1 MNKPARLYLVVALAT
16 TMIATVCVPA
26 FAEPGALD
34 GKTFEGVFLERGKTR
49 GDADTLIFK
58 DGRFRSTACDRYGYG
73 EAPYKA
79 SVEGDVVRFE
89 TETTSAKYGALK
101 WKGWIRGDKL
111 DATAMMMQDGKAPIE
126 NWVAAGLKR

>member
-1 MNKPARLYLVVALAT
+1 MNQPARICLAALAT
-16 TMIATVCVPA
+16 AMSATLSIPA
-26 FAEPGALD
+26 SAEPGALD
-34 GKTFEGVFLERGKTR
+34 GKTFEGVFLERGKTK

-79 SVEGDVVRFE
+79 TAEGDTVRFE
-89 TETTSAKYGALK
+89 TETTSTKYGALK

-111 DATAMMMQDGKAPIE
+111 DATAMMMQEGKAPIE
-126 NWVAAGLKR
+126 NWVAAGLTR

>member
-1 MNKPARLYLVVALAT
+1 MNARLKLPLAALA
-16 TMIATVCVPA
+16 IALSAGASLPA
-26 FAEPGALD
+26 FAEPSALD

-58 DGRFRSTACDRYGYG
+58 DGHFRSTACDRYGYG
-73 EAPYKA
+73 EASYKA
-79 SVEGDVVRFE
+79 IPEGDAVRFE
-89 TETTSAKYGALK
+89 VETTSAKYGPLK
-101 WKGWIRGDKL
+101 WKGWVRGERL

>member
-1 MNKPARLYLVVALAT
+1 MNRSVKFPLAVLAAALLAT
-16 TMIATVCVPA
+16 IPAPA
-26 FAEPGALD
+26 FADAGALD

-73 EAPYKA
+73 EASYKT
-79 SVEGDVVRFE
+79 SSEGDLVRFE
-89 TETTSAKYGALK
+89 VETTSAKYGPLK
-101 WKGWIRGDKL
+101 WKGWVQGDKL

-126 NWVAAGLKR
+126 NWVVAGLKR

>member
-1 MNKPARLYLVVALAT
+1 MNQPARFFLAVLAT
-16 TMIATVCVPA
+16 AMASSLSLPA
-26 FAEPGALD
+26 AAEAGALD

-49 GDADTLIFK
+49 GDPDTLIFK

-73 EAPYKA
+73 EASYKTSA
-79 SVEGDVVRFE
+79 EGDAVRFE
-89 TETTSAKYGALK
+89 TETTSAKYGTLK

-111 DATAMMMQDGKAPIE
+111 DATAMMMQEGKAPIE

>member
-1 MNKPARLYLVVALAT
+1 MNQPAKLYLAALAT
-16 TMIATVCVPA
+16 AMTATLPIPA

-73 EAPYKA
+73 EASYKA
-79 SVEGDVVRFE
+79 SAEGDVVRFE
-89 TETTSAKYGALK
+89 VETTSAKYGALK
-101 WKGWIRGDKL
+101 WKGWVHGDKL